1 MGEEISKEKNIES
14 NQPVP
19 VLEEAVG
26 SVEHPREALSSI
38 SVLSNRIGN
47 MGKDDVCDFAKG
59 KGTKVEIRLKKT
71 KDLLKTI
78 KENEQEN
85 EDIEDLNIRTHRAR
99 EPVLKSGKKNLQ
111 SDWRLESKT
120 LPVLG
125 LQLGDQGETRL
136 RKFRVTR
143 LL

>member
-1 MGEEISKEKNIES
+1 MPENIE
-14 NQPVP
+14 V
-19 VLEEAVG
+19 
-26 SVEHPREALSSI
+26 SVDLPREALSSI
-38 SVLSNRIGN
+38 SGLSNRIAN
-47 MGKDDVCDFAKG
+47 MGKDDICDFARSKS
-59 KGTKVEIRLKKT
+59 TKMEIRLKKT

-99 EPVLKSGKKNLQ
+99 SPVLKSGKKNLQ
-111 SDWRLESKT
+111 CDLRMESKT

-125 LQLGDQGETRL
+125 LQLGEQGETRL